1 VSEPESVRWIASHGP
16 CSRPVPRNAIGRCA
30 RHAVNA
36 SWLLVDVVLA
46 SRWLSSLIIAMV
58 TLSAAAVCERADG
71 LNGLVGNFP
80 ALAMI
85 CGAAAGLIRLGRER
99 RGLKPLAHTRPVVRW
114 QRAMPAEGR

>member
-1 VSEPESVRWIASHGP
+1 
-16 CSRPVPRNAIGRCA
+16 
-30 RHAVNA
+30 
-36 SWLLVDVVLA
+36 LLADVVLA

-71 LNGLVGNFP
+71 VNGLVGNFP

-85 CGAAAGLIRLGRER
+85 WGSAAGLIRLGHER